1 MPLKIVRNDIT
12 KVKADAIVNSANKN
26 PICGGGAEYSIYE
39 AAGREALLA
48 AREKIGPL
56 KVAEIA
62 VTPAFALNAKY
73 IIHTVGPRWN
83 GGVSGET
90 LALAGCY
97 RGALEKAKE
106 LGCNSIAFPLISS
119 GVFKFP
125 KDSALKIALQAI
137 GEFLDS
143 NEMDIQLV
151 VFDRKSF
158 EVSEDLYSDIYAY
171 IDDNYV
177 HKVYDVVDA
186 YTSDPRNRR
195 WNRNRQNEDTAEL
208 SAESIVETKYAILDA
223 ESRSANLE
231 DILAKTGETFCDK
244 LFGLIREKNQDDVE
258 IYKKANID
266 RKHFSKIRSNVNYKP
281 TKKTALALAIA
292 LQLDLDETKDLLARA
307 ELALS
312 PSNKGDLIVS
322 YFIERKKY
330 DIWEIN
336 SMLFKFG
343 QPTLGA

>member
-125 KDSALKIALQAI
+125 KDSALKIALRAI

-195 WNRNRQNEDTAEL
+195 WIRNRQIEDTAEL
-208 SAESIVETKYAILDA
+208 SAESIDEAKYTILDA

-244 LFGLIREKNQDDVE
+244 LFSLIREKNQNDVE

-266 RKHFSKIRSNVNYKP
+266 RKHFSKIRSNVNYRP
-281 TKKTALALAIA
+281 TKSPCSSTSTRQKTCSPGRSSRFLPPTR
-292 LQLDLDETKDLLARA
+292 ET
-307 ELALS
+307 
-312 PSNKGDLIVS
+312 
-322 YFIERKKY
+322 
-330 DIWEIN
+330 
-336 SMLFKFG
+336 
-343 QPTLGA
+343 

>member
-125 KDSALKIALQAI
+125 KDSALKIALRAI

-195 WNRNRQNEDTAEL
+195 WIRNRQIEDTAEL
-208 SAESIVETKYAILDA
+208 SAESIDEAKYTILDA

-244 LFGLIREKNQDDVE
+244 LFSLIREKNQNDVE

-266 RKHFSKIRSNVNYKP
+266 RKHFSKIRSNVNYRP